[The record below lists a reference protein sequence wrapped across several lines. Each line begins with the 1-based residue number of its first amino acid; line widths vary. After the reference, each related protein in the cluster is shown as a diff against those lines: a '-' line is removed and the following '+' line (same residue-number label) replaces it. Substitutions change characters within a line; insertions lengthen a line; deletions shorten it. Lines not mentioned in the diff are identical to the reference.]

1 MTNNVAKIKDFII
14 DRTSYNDIQ
23 TTKSNIQDGINESR
37 KVTRLRDGKKMY
49 VQYMIGDNYD
59 CLDPQTKEELGRY
72 TKSEIK
78 LGW

>member
-1 MTNNVAKIKDFII
+1 
-14 DRTSYNDIQ
+14 
-23 TTKSNIQDGINESR
+23 
-37 KVTRLRDGKKMY
+37 
-49 VQYMIGDNYD
+49 MIGDNYD